1 MYLLAR
7 NKENH
12 EDPTYSTACLWSD
25 KDAGCPDDELR
36 VARKPHHGFRCPGGV
51 GYLTTLCQDMV
62 FTALSSLGV
71 LYSKGYMGKVVSI
84 RTMKAYRAR
93 TIAPVV
99 LDLGTRWM
107 QVIIFTPRAP

>member
-1 MYLLAR
+1 
-7 NKENH
+7 
-12 EDPTYSTACLWSD
+12 
-25 KDAGCPDDELR
+25 
-36 VARKPHHGFRCPGGV
+36 
-51 GYLTTLCQDMV
+51 MV